1 MECALVAAVF
11 VLVSWAFAW
20 PLYSYA
26 RKAARDAEERLA
38 RAHEQIDELTE
49 ELERVRDI
57 TFKQWKAGRQR
68 EEP

>member
-1 MECALVAAVF
+1 MAALF
-11 VLVSWAFAW
+11 VRPQGGAF
-20 PLYSYA
+20 
-26 RKAARDAEERLA
+26 AEERLA
-38 RAHEQIDELTE
+38 RAHEQIDELTD